1 MINKIKDIFA
11 FGKIKARKISN
22 TIKFSPI
29 SAHIQPAFGN
39 KQNLVLYNKSRSTG
53 PEPCVCHAP
62 LRSIYFDIYG
72 NATACCFN
80 RAHVLGIYPQQSL
93 SEIIYGNKRR
103 FLQKELCRQNFMY
116 GCQHCHKLI
125 ESKNFEGTEA
135 RMYDNLKD
143 QGVIPSEIIFELDN
157 TCNLAC
163 KMCHEGFSSTIAR
176 QKGLEKIKHSYD
188 DEFLKQLSELIPTLR
203 VAKFLG
209 GEPFLIE
216 IYYRIW
222 DMILEINPKCK
233 ILLQTN
239 GTIFND
245 KIKSYLKRGNFYIG
259 VSVDSLKKEVF
270 ESIRCNAVFE
280 TVMENIKR
288 FSEIAK
294 RKHTYVNVS
303 VCPMLQ
309 NRNEIPE
316 LVDFCNQNG
325 LFVYFNTVYTEG
337 FALSSADEGEL
348 LDLLKIYRQHKFKNR
363 GIIAKRNIE
372 FFKNLISNVESWY
385 NVKEQA
391 SRYTRRRHK
400 WNNKMLLEVLT
411 RLASEDKNAKII
423 INKVFQEIEI
433 EFLLSDQDIENLNKM
448 EPEELIFA
456 THNETEE
463 QLKSRILRFVELGK
477 FGN

>member
-1 MINKIKDIFA
+1 MRNKINDILS
-11 FGKIKARKISN
+11 FGKVKVRKISN
-22 TIKFSPI
+22 QIRFSPI
-29 SAHIQPAFGN
+29 SSHIQPAFGN

-62 LRSIYFDIYG
+62 YRSLYLDIYG

-80 RAHVLGIYPQQSL
+80 RAHVLGKYPQQSL
-93 SEIIYGNKRR
+93 NEIINCEKRS

-125 ESKNFEGTEA
+125 ESTNFEGTEA

-143 QGVIPSEIIFELDN
+143 QGIIPSEIIFELDN

-176 QKGLEKIKHSYD
+176 QKGLEKIKHPYD
-188 DEFLKQLSELIPTLR
+188 EEFLKQLKELIPTLK

-209 GEPFLIE
+209 GEPFLID

-222 DMILEINPKCK
+222 DMILDINPKCK

-245 KIKSYLKRGNFYIG
+245 KIKSYLERGNFYIG

-280 TVMENIKR
+280 TVMENIQH
-288 FSEIAK
+288 FAEIAK
-294 RKHTYVNVS
+294 RRHTYVNIS

-309 NRNEIPE
+309 NMDEIPE
-316 LVDFCNQNG
+316 LVEYCNRNG
-325 LFVYFNTVYTEG
+325 LFIYFNTVYTEG
-337 FALSSADEGEL
+337 FALSSADEGIL
-348 LDLLKIYRQHKFKNR
+348 FDLLKLYRDYKFKGK
-363 GIIAKRNIE
+363 GIIAKRNIR
-372 FFKNLISNVESWY
+372 FFQNLTANVESWY

-400 WNNKMLLEVLT
+400 WNGEMLLKVLVAIA
-411 RLASEDKNAKII
+411 ASDDNDTII
-423 INKVFQEIEI
+423 INKAFQNLEI

-448 EPEELIFA
+448 KPEDLIFA
-456 THNETEE
+456 IRNETEE
-463 QLKSRILRFVELGK
+463 QLKSRIHRFIEFGK
-477 FGN
+477 FGE